1 MSPDPQETS
10 SAPSS
15 LYPLRIFAGTAN
27 LPLAQEVA
35 AHLHVNLG
43 DCTIRRLP
51 DSEIHV
57 QINEVVRRDD
67 IFVIQ
72 PCSAPVNDHLI
83 ELLLLIDALRRA
95 SAHTI
100 TVVMPYFPYA
110 RQERMARG
118 REAISARVVATMLE
132 AVGAARVIYVDVHA
146 DAIQGFFHIPVDPLT
161 AVPVLAERMRQE
173 GVIGPDAVIVSPD
186 VGRTRLANRY
196 AETLGLP
203 LVLMHKRR
211 SDFDKTETTHVVG
224 DIVDKVPIVID
235 DVIAGGSVLKQL
247 PTLIEKGAR
256 PEIILSITHGVLTP
270 TAIEL
275 LESNPAIKR
284 LFVTNTILQTH
295 QHPKI
300 TTVSIAPLL
309 AEVIWRI
316 YCGRTISPLLQKQ
329 QV

>member
-1 MSPDPQETS
+1 MNPDPQGTS
-10 SAPSS
+10 LPPSP

-27 LPLAQEVA
+27 QPLAQEVA
-35 AHLHVNLG
+35 AHLNANLG
-43 DCTIRRLP
+43 DCTIQRLP
-51 DSEIHV
+51 DSETHV

-72 PCSAPVNDHLI
+72 PCSAPVNDHLV

-100 TVVMPYFPYA
+100 TVVVPYFPYA

-146 DAIQGFFHIPVDPLT
+146 DAIQGFFQIPVDPLT

-173 GVIGPDAVIVSPD
+173 GVIGPEAVIVSPD

-211 SDFDKTETTHVVG
+211 SDFHKTETTHVVG

-256 PEIILSITHGVLTP
+256 PQIILSITHGVLTP
-270 TAIEL
+270 NAIEL